1 MIRNFSKIA
10 ASAAVV
16 VLLSS
21 CASYHMRQGN
31 RMYRDLAY
39 SSAIEEY
46 QKALGKKNFPEGQI
60 KLAESYRMTNNLGK
74 AEEAYGKVMQLKE
87 VQPIHRLRYAQLLM
101 RSGKYEQAKNYF
113 DQYLGSQPGDSN
125 SDVVHR
131 FYRAK
136 KSDR

>member
-46 QKALGKKNFPEGQI
+46 QKALGRKTF
-60 KLAESYRMTNNLGK
+60 R
-74 AEEAYGKVMQLKE
+74 KV
-87 VQPIHRLRYAQLLM
+87 
-101 RSGKYEQAKNYF
+101 RSNWQRVTG
-113 DQYLGSQPGDSN
+113 
-125 SDVVHR
+125 
-131 FYRAK
+131 
-136 KSDR
+136 